1 MSISGR
7 ATRKTGGWAAVIA
20 LGPFAL
26 GACATHYVRPPN
38 VMVIHN
44 QRPSTIQSLAWA
56 SCDVS
61 NETLRPLPNTT
72 IAPHRK
78 IEIPLLPGCVNLF
91 ALDAQGNSA
100 GEQYDLRM
108 QPGSTWRIQ

>member
-1 MSISGR
+1 MQSSSR
-7 ATRKTGGWAAVIA
+7 SARETRGWLAVVSLAPLI
-20 LGPFAL
+20 L
-26 GACATHYVRPPN
+26 GACATQYVRPPN

-56 SCDVS
+56 SCDVPDQ
-61 NETLRPLPNTT
+61 TLQALPDTT
-72 IAPHRK
+72 IAPNQR

-91 ALDAQGNSA
+91 ALDSQGGHA

-108 QPGSTWRIQ
+108 QPGTTWRIQ